1 VTESKKQ
8 TKQKKGFFRRVTST
22 FFDLPRWISVSQY
35 KNTNKVLYKNL
46 RDTLRVAKPAR
57 EETFEQA
64 MHRLGVSEDDLKVRL
79 ASNQRVLIIL
89 LAFIGLLSLYGFYL
103 LFHGA
108 ISGTLVVLA
117 VIGLS
122 AVRAFQYSFWNF
134 QIKNRRLG
142 CSFQDWWQS

>member
-1 VTESKKQ
+1 MAESKKQ

-22 FFDLPRWISVSQY
+22 FFDLPRWVSIGQY
-35 KNTNKVLYKNL
+35 KNTNKVLYKNV
-46 RDTLRVAKPAR
+46 REALRVAQPTR

-64 MHRLGVSEDDLKVRL
+64 MYRLGVSEDDLKVRL
-79 ASNQRVLIIL
+79 ASNQRVFVIL
-89 LAFIGLLSLYGFYL
+89 LAFIGFLSLYGFYL

-134 QIKNRRLG
+134 QIKHRRLG